1 MVRSS
6 IVQIFIFHIR
16 AHFFAGRFDMSTAA
30 PCAIRHSAAKDAL
43 IQFSAQRSN
52 TKRRNLTASRGGGGG
67 NGAAAAAF
75 HAPGPSCVQDVARF
89 APPCVAPMP
98 LAPPLLDMQ
107 DDDDDD
113 SDDDHY
119 DEDESEP
126 DLGEARPLLEDD
138 YDDVNGGLVRTSY
151 MQDHRFGWS
160 PRGA

>member
-1 MVRSS
+1 
-6 IVQIFIFHIR
+6 
-16 AHFFAGRFDMSTAA
+16 MSTAA
-30 PCAIRHSAAKDAL
+30 PCAVRHSAAKDAL
-43 IQFSAQRSN
+43 VQFSAQRSN
-52 TKRRNLTASRGGGGG
+52 TKRRNLSVSDTASRGGGGG
-67 NGAAAAAF
+67 GAAAAAF

-107 DDDDDD
+107 DDVDND
-113 SDDDHY
+113 SDDDHFS
-119 DEDESEP
+119 EDESEP

-138 YDDVNGGLVRTSY
+138 YDDVNGGLVRMSY